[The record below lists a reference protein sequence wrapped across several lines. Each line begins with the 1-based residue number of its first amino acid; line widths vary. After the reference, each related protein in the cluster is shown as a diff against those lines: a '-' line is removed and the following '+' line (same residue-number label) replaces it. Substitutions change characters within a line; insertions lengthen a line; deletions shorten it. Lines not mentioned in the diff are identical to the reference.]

1 MDPWLVERPQVVGYL
16 AVGQLVRAARQ
27 LAEMFGGAGD
37 MIPEIPARTEP
48 IGGALR
54 FGGGTIE
61 MAAIVPT
68 GTVAFLYDNAR
79 RSALGGA
86 PAGEP
91 APLAEPKPADP
102 KAADPNPADPTPA
115 AGSAP

>member
-1 MDPWLVERPQVVGYL
+1 
-16 AVGQLVRAARQ
+16 
-27 LAEMFGGAGD
+27 MFGGAGD
-37 MIPEIPARTEP
+37 MIPEIPAKTEP

-86 PAGEP
+86 PA
-91 APLAEPKPADP
+91 AEPKPAE
-102 KAADPNPADPTPA
+102 PAP
-115 AGSAP
+115 GSAP